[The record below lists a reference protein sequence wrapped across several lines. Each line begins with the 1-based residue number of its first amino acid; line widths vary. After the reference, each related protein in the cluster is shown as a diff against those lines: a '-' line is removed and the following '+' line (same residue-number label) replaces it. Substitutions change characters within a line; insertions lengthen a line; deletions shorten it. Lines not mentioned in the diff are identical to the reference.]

1 MKEGENNM
9 KEVRRV
15 VIGYNAKG
23 EGVVK
28 TDEQI
33 AAASRGG
40 VSGVFGWEMWSTD
53 QMPVDNSTAADAAQR
68 AGFVPQNSNYV
79 GTGGGTTFRID
90 ELLPGNEKIGRASC
104 RERVKIS
111 VVAVSLKKKDK

>member
-1 MKEGENNM
+1 MLFSPSFMLFLLSIFLYGVNNMKEGENNM

-90 ELLPGNEKIGRASC
+90 E
-104 RERVKIS
+104 
-111 VVAVSLKKKDK
+111 